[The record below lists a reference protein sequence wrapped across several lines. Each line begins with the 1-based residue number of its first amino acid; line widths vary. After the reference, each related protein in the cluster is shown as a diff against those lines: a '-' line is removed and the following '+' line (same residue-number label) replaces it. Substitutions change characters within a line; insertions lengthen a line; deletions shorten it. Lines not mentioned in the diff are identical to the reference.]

1 MKESDFQDARLRH
14 AAGVLFTEVSRL
26 ATGMPMDRASVET
39 IAGWI
44 EIHRRDCKR
53 MGIDFPEMVVV
64 AFPRIR
70 AIEICRRDWSTPD
83 VETFILDCVTKYS
96 GITAPEIAEAISKA
110 WPGYK
115 PRLATEILA
124 ARRTG
129 RAN

>member
-14 AAGVLFTEVSRL
+14 AAGVLHAEVSRL
-26 ATGMPMDRASVET
+26 AEGMAMDRSTVDK
-39 IAGWI
+39 IAEWV

-64 AFPRIR
+64 AFPRIG
-70 AIEICRRDWSTPD
+70 AIEICRRDWTTPD
-83 VETFILDCVTKYS
+83 VENFILGCVQKYPE
-96 GITAPEIAEAISKA
+96 ITTPEIAKAIERA

-115 PRLATEILA
+115 PRAATELLA

-129 RAN
+129 RSN